1 MYRST
6 FFDTFFSDAEAA
18 QPDEMD
24 TNVATLQGQVQML
37 TRNVFDL
44 QLVVAALIDTL
55 HRIELADPA
64 KLRVT
69 VEEELMRAREHLAV
83 KSKAVADKRA
93 ADAKAAGAA
102 HNVWETGLHQAAAG
116 DTTCDKCKKVVPKA
130 RTNFTADGT
139 VCDLCAAGIPA

>member
-18 QPDEMD
+18 QPDGMD
-24 TNVATLQGQVQML
+24 TNVTTLQGQVQML

-93 ADAKAAGAA
+93 ADAKAAA
-102 HNVWETGLHQAAAG
+102 NTHQAAAG